1 MQLSDRINNITEP
14 QTIGMARKARE
25 LKEKGIDVISLSLGE
40 PDFNTPEYVKLA
52 AKKAIDENFSH
63 YTPVSGYLELR
74 QAIAKKLKRDNN
86 LDFAADQIVVST
98 GAKQSIAN
106 AMLCIINPGDEV
118 LVPAPYWV
126 TYLELVKLAGG
137 KPIVINTTVE
147 NNFKVSAQQ
156 IKNAITPKT
165 KAIIFSSPCNPTGS
179 VYSKEE
185 LKAIA
190 DVIIPHKEMYVIS
203 DEIYEHINFVGKH
216 ESIAQFPEIK
226 ERTIVVN
233 GASKGFAMTGWRVGY
248 IGANKIVAQACDK
261 IQGQFTSATCSIG
274 QKAMQAAAE
283 MEVSSIQ
290 PMRDAFKKR
299 RDIVHKLL
307 KEIPGLKTNYPD
319 GAFYFFPN
327 ISYFI
332 GKGRIK
338 NSTDLCEY
346 LLEKGHVGLVPGD
359 AFGDDNHIRI
369 SYAASEDKLIE
380 AMKRIKNALAEL
392 K

>member
-40 PDFNTPEYVKLA
+40 PDFNTPEPIKLA
-52 AKKAIDENFSH
+52 AKKAIDDNFSH
-63 YTPVSGYLELR
+63 YTPVSGYLELK
-74 QAIAKKLKRDNN
+74 QAIAKKFKRDNN

-106 AMLCIINPGDEV
+106 VMLCIVNPGDEV

-126 TYLELVKLAGG
+126 TYIELVKLAGG

-147 NNFKVSAQQ
+147 NNFKPSPKQ
-156 IKNAITPKT
+156 IKDAITPKT

-226 ERTIVVN
+226 ERTIIVN

-248 IGANKIVAQACDK
+248 IGASKEVAQACDK

-274 QKAMQAAAE
+274 QKAMHAAAD
-283 MEVSSIQ
+283 MDPSSIH
-290 PMRDAFKKR
+290 PMREAFKKR
-299 RDIVHKLL
+299 RDIVYKLL
-307 KEIPGLKTNYPD
+307 KEIPGIKTNYPD

-327 ISYFI
+327 ISYYI
-332 GKGRIK
+332 GKGGIK
-338 NSTDLCEY
+338 NSTDLCMY
-346 LLEKGHVGLVPGD
+346 LLDKGHVGLVPGD

-380 AMKRIKNALAEL
+380 AMKRIKDALAEL